1 MGDVLVIA
9 LRDDGGALI
18 SGTTREL
25 RDLAQWIALAAE
37 NGRSQ
42 PSFVS
47 DRGLTSILI
56 ERDRDG

>member
-1 MGDVLVIA
+1 MLVVVV
-9 LRDDGGALI
+9 REDGGVII
-18 SGTTREL
+18 SGTDREL
-25 RDLAQWIALAAE
+25 RTLAQWIVLAAE

-56 ERDRDG
+56 ERDVDG